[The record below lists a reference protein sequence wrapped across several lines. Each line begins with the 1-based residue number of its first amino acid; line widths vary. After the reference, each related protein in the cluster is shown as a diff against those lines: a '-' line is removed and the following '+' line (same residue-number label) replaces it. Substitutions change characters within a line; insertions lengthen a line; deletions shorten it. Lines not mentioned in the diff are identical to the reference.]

1 MTVRTPVQQ
10 ARRTLLYV
18 TLAAFGVA
26 ALLGLYRL
34 ITDSWNDTLGK
45 ITVTLI
51 VLGIASLAAVL
62 VLGERRLAPR
72 WLVVLAIVAILIAT
86 VVWLLQTWIDFEWS
100 ESPWSAWRIMNK
112 IQVVSTIV
120 VAWSVHAIIMLRD
133 VRFVRPWIRVV
144 LWIVLA
150 GAAVLA
156 GYLLWMELTEYYST
170 PDLLDRFM
178 AGAGIITGLGTVT
191 LPIARRL
198 IASRDGEAGA
208 ASAAQESTPAAVD
221 PIAASLDP
229 QLLADLDARARAEGI
244 SPSELLARLLSQ

>member
-1 MTVRTPVQQ
+1 
-10 ARRTLLYV
+10 
-18 TLAAFGVA
+18 
-26 ALLGLYRL
+26 
-34 ITDSWNDTLGK
+34 
-45 ITVTLI
+45 
-51 VLGIASLAAVL
+51 
-62 VLGERRLAPR
+62 
-72 WLVVLAIVAILIAT
+72 
-86 VVWLLQTWIDFEWS
+86 VWLLQTWIDFEWS
-100 ESPWSAWRIMNK
+100 ESPWSTWRIMNK

-198 IASRDGEAGA
+198 IAGRDGEAAA
-208 ASAAQESTPAAVD
+208 ASAAPGSMPASVD

-244 SPSELLARLLSQ
+244 SPSELLARLLAQ